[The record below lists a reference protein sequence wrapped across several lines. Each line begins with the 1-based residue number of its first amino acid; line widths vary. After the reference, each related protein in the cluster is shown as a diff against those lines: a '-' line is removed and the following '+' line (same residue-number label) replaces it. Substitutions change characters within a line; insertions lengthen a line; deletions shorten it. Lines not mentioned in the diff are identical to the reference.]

1 MKRRIAI
8 FLFAFL
14 LCLAFTGC
22 RTENTSPKKLWVVTD
37 LGYAWSLA
45 GKLDLNQEKA
55 DKDFQA
61 IVNYFGGLP
70 EDMEVELEILPVKD
84 EDLNARLTR
93 LKTEILA
100 GGGPDVF
107 LLTCDDPGYSFL
119 NQERLFPN
127 PEKAMYSG
135 FFLPLDEYIEN
146 ARFMEWDKLTPVVM
160 AAGRTEEGQMLLPFC
175 YEAGVV
181 SMKKEF
187 LGEKPPADWDEAVTW
202 ENPVLQKGYGWIA
215 NQMFP
220 NVFSRIVD
228 NRAEELLISKEELL
242 HRVDQVLSCPSSWSD
257 HPVEVSSLFPNHAGL
272 ASDNIWET
280 DLENTVFLPMRN
292 TDGGYTAYITY
303 YGAVNRNTEFPQE
316 AFTILDMFL
325 SKQVLRREPFGGAV
339 GDGSKGRG
347 IYLFSNF
354 GTVPVHEEL
363 TLGRENSVDGFFSSK
378 EAFQNFDSLR
388 KEITDVYFPSDIEKT
403 VGETLG
409 ACYIDYRY
417 PKSQEEVEELVF
429 ETYDRIWMMLG
440 ES

>member
-1 MKRRIAI
+1 MKRRIASM
-8 FLFAFL
+8 LSALL
-14 LCLAFTGC
+14 LCLAISGC
-22 RTENTSPKKLWVVTD
+22 QAETAQTKKLWVVTD
-37 LGYAWSLA
+37 LGYDWSLH
-45 GKLDLNQEKA
+45 GKLDLNQERA
-55 DKDFQA
+55 DRDFQA
-61 IVNYFGGLP
+61 ILDYFGGLP

-107 LLTCDDPGYSFL
+107 LLTCDNPGYSFL

-160 AAGRTEEGQMLLPFC
+160 SAGRTEEGQMLLPFC
-175 YEAGVV
+175 YDAGVV

-187 LGEKPPADWDEAVTW
+187 LGEKPPASWDEAVTRK
-202 ENPVLQKGYGWIA
+202 NPVIQKGYGWVA
-215 NQMFP
+215 NNMFP
-220 NVFSRIVD
+220 NVFPKLVD
-228 NRAEELLISKEELL
+228 NRTEELLISKEELL
-242 HRVDQVLSCPSSWSD
+242 HRVNQVLSCPDSWSD
-257 HPVEVSSLFPNHAGL
+257 YPVEVSHLFPNCANL
-272 ASDNIWET
+272 DFENIWEK

-316 AFTILDMFL
+316 AFTVLDMFL
-325 SKQVLRREPFGGAV
+325 SKQVLRREPFGGAI

-354 GTVPVHEEL
+354 GTVPVHEDL
-363 TLGRENSVDGFFSSK
+363 PLGSGNSVDGFSCSK

-388 KEITDVYFPSDIEKT
+388 KEIIDVYFPSDIERT
-403 VGETLG
+403 VGETLD

-417 PKSQEEVEELVF
+417 PKSKEEVEKLVF
-429 ETYDRIWMMLG
+429 EAYDRVWMMLG